1 MSDIEHILNERIL
14 VLDGAMGTMIE
25 SYKPNEAH
33 FRGERFAKHDTNL
46 HGCYDIL
53 NITAPHI
60 IEQTHR
66 QYLDAGADII
76 TTNTFNSNAISLA
89 AYNLEEIAC
98 EINRTAAILACRI
111 ADYYTQS
118 TPDKPRFVAGS
129 VGPTT
134 ISCST
139 VASNTETLLKAYS
152 EQITALIAGGVDILL
167 VETICDL
174 NNALIALQAAES
186 AMKQAGRYVPIM
198 LSITTSTDG
207 RMLSGHSLDNFLSS
221 VCHTSLL
228 SVGINCSLSA
238 SHILPHL
245 RDWSNKTPCYISAH
259 PSAGLPNEVGVYNTT
274 AHEMVTAMQPYITER
289 LVNIIGGCCGTT
301 PELTARLCQTVKGV
315 TPRIPTRKQ

>member
-46 HGCYDIL
+46 HSCYDIL

-60 IEQTHR
+60 IEQIHR

-89 AYNLEEIAC
+89 AYNLKEIAG
-98 EINRTAAILACRI
+98 EINQTATILACRI

-139 VASNTETLLKAYS
+139 VASNTETLLKAYT

-167 VETICDL
+167 IETICDL
-174 NNALIALQAAES
+174 KQVQAALQASEH
-186 AMKQAGRYVPIM
+186 AMTQAHRTLPIM
-198 LSITTSTDG
+198 LSITTTPNG
-207 RMLSGHSLDNFLSS
+207 TMLSGDTLDTFVTS
-221 VCHTSLL
+221 VCHAPIL
-228 SVGINCSLSA
+228 SVGINCSYGATTLLPQLRTLSRIA
-238 SHILPHL
+238 
-245 RDWSNKTPCYISAH
+245 PCYTSTH
-259 PSAGLPNEVGVYNTT
+259 PSAGIPDTTGRYHTT
-274 AHEMVTAMQPYITER
+274 AIDMAKTMQTFIDEG
-289 LVNIIGGCCGTT
+289 LVNIVGGCCGTT
-301 PELTARLCQTVKGV
+301 PQLTALLCQTVKGV